1 MILEWGSDFDGAQT
15 LWLLAAGLFLT
26 VALLPA
32 CAGLFTGGQCFRKS
46 QLTIEQWLTGAALH
60 SAAWI
65 LVLHSLAF
73 GPSAGTTPADVP
85 TTAPQPLEQM
95 IKAAAEVV
103 DRRAFFGRGG
113 FVGDLQFAAFRN
125 LEAQGNADEPLF
137 ASRRPHHSVPL
148 SAWVY
153 FQLAV
158 YVCAVGSVSAI
169 VATAGVAARR
179 TLIFSLLWGL
189 LVYVPVA
196 HWVWGEGWL
205 GIRYAT
211 DAGGSLLLLTL
222 ALSATVLPQH
232 RIEAERQG
240 AAKEILALCTGLLWI
255 TFPVLMCSLRIPE
268 PHLRG
273 LVMLNSLTAASGG
286 FLVCSLLKLL
296 ADGKSVSE
304 SSLAGICCGLSA
316 VAAGCLLLDPM
327 TSMMCGALGT
337 AVALMLWAFCRNR
350 LSVDVYRL
358 PIMLIGSS
366 ITGLLLVGVF
376 AGSFNGIVH
385 WDKAPVESLLHGTT
399 RLLQVQG
406 LTVVSVTAWVLVV
419 TAALRRFCLRA

>member
-15 LWLLAAGLFLT
+15 LWLLVAGLLLIAAF
-26 VALLPA
+26 LPA
-32 CAGLFTGGQCFRKS
+32 CAGLVTGGQCFRKS
-46 QLTIEQWLTGAALH
+46 QLTTEQWLTGVALH
-60 SAAWI
+60 VAAWI

-73 GPSAGTTPADVP
+73 GPSAGTTPADV
-85 TTAPQPLEQM
+85 TAAAPQPLEQM
-95 IKAAAEVV
+95 IREAAAIV

-113 FVGDLQFAAFRN
+113 FVGDLQFAAFQN

-137 ASRRPHHSVPL
+137 ASRRPHHAVPL

-158 YVCAVGSVSAI
+158 YLCAVGCVSAI
-169 VATAGVAARR
+169 VATAGFAARR

-211 DAGGSLLLLTL
+211 DAGGSLLLLML
-222 ALSATVLPQH
+222 ALSSLILPQP
-232 RIEAERQG
+232 RIEADAQP
-240 AAKEILALCTGLLWI
+240 AAKEILPRCIGLFWI
-255 TFPVLMCSLRIPE
+255 SFPVLMCSLRVPE

-273 LVMLNSLTAASGG
+273 LVMLNSLAAASGG
-286 FLVCSLLKLL
+286 FVVCSLLKLL
-296 ADGKSVSE
+296 SDGKSVAE
-304 SSLAGICCGLSA
+304 SSLAGICCGLTA

-327 TSMMCGALGT
+327 TSMMCGALAT

-350 LSVDVYRL
+350 LSVDLYRL

-385 WDKAPVESLLHGTT
+385 WDKTPVESLLHGAT
-399 RLLQVQG
+399 RLLQVQS
-406 LTVVSVTAWVLVV
+406 LTVVSVTAWVIVI

>member
-1 MILEWGSDFDGAQT
+1 MILEWGSDFDGAQM
-15 LWLLAAGLFLT
+15 LWLVAAGLFLIA
-26 VALLPA
+26 ALLPA
-32 CAGLFTGGQCFRKS
+32 CAGLVTGGQCFRKS

-60 SAAWI
+60 VAAWI

-73 GPSAGTTPADVP
+73 GPSVGTTPADVP
-85 TTAPQPLEQM
+85 AAAPQPLEQM

-158 YVCAVGSVSAI
+158 YLCAVGSVSAI
-169 VATAGVAARR
+169 VATAGFAARR

-189 LVYVPVA
+189 LVYVPIA

-211 DAGGSLLLLTL
+211 DAGGSLFLLML
-222 ALSATVLPQH
+222 ALSAVVLPQH
-232 RIEAERQG
+232 RIEAEMQG
-240 AAKEILALCTGLLWI
+240 AAKEILALCTGLFWM

-268 PHLRG
+268 PHLRS
-273 LVMLNSLTAASGG
+273 LVMLNSLAAASGG
-286 FLVCSLLKLL
+286 FLVCCLVKLL
-296 ADGKSVSE
+296 SDGKSVTE
-304 SSLAGICCGLSA
+304 SSLAGICSGLSA

-350 LSVDVYRL
+350 LSADVYRL

-385 WDKAPVESLLHGTT
+385 WDKAPVESLLHGAT

-406 LTVVSVTAWVLVV
+406 LTVVSVTAWAIVL
-419 TAALRRFCLRA
+419 TAVLRRFCLRA